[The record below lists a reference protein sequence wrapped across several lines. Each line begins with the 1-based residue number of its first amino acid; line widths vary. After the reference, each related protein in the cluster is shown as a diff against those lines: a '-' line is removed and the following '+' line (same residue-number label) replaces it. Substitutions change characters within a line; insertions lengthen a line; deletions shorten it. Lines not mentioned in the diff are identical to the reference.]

1 MPFPPAP
8 GRQVVVKLVHRKWAL
23 APIRKQNYMKKFIL
37 VPFIALAFIGAICS
51 KSDETA
57 SNDQK
62 KKELETKKNS
72 EGSLS
77 NSNNTAGSTSSIYPQ
92 ASDKLLTSDDV
103 SNLDAW
109 ELKIMRN
116 EIYARHGYIFKTP
129 EMKDYFS
136 SQRWY
141 SPRYENVD
149 DQLTDVEKKNIALI
163 KRYESRLGNN
173 DYSR

>member
-1 MPFPPAP
+1 
-8 GRQVVVKLVHRKWAL
+8 
-23 APIRKQNYMKKFIL
+23 MKKFIL
-37 VPFIALAFIGAICS
+37 VPFIALSFIGAICS
-51 KSDETA
+51 KSDDSAT
-57 SNDQK
+57 NDQK
-62 KKELETKKNS
+62 KKDQEMQKNS

-77 NSNNTAGSTSSIYPQ
+77 NSNNSAGSNSSIYPQ

-116 EIYARHGYIFKTP
+116 EIYARHGYIFKTE
-129 EMKDYFS
+129 EMKSYFG
-136 SQRWY
+136 SQKWY

-149 DQLTDVEKKNIALI
+149 DRLTDVEKKNIALI